1 MYHYLQ
7 GTAYKTNGSI
17 LVVECGGVGYAVNT
31 SGYSMSKISDGQHIK
46 VYTYLHV
53 REGVMDLYGFLD
65 EGELNCFKMLISV
78 SGIGPKVAMSILSS
92 INYERVALCI
102 VTDDY
107 KSLTAA
113 QGLGMKG
120 AQRIVLELKD
130 KIKKDQLGGLSQQA
144 KTQILAQTGGDDE
157 AVDALMVLGYTKSEA
172 SSAVRRVDAEEKSLE
187 DIIREALKLLVKG

>member
-1 MYHYLQ
+1 MYHYLK
-7 GTAYKTNGSI
+7 GLAFKTNSSI

-31 SGYSMSKISDGQHIK
+31 SGYSMSKIADGQQVK

-53 REGVMDLYGFLD
+53 REDIMDLYGFLE

-78 SGIGPKVAMSILSS
+78 SGIGPKVAMSILTA

-102 VTDDY
+102 VTEDY
-107 KSLTAA
+107 KALTIA
-113 QGLGMKG
+113 QGLGTKG

-130 KIKKDQLGGLSQQA
+130 KIKNDQLEGLGQSA
-144 KTQILAQTGGDDE
+144 KTQILAQTGGGDE

-172 SSAVRRVDAEEKSLE
+172 MSALKSIDTQDKSIE
-187 DIIREALKLLVKG
+187 AVIREALKLLVRG